1 MDSNVEEYLKVRK
14 SQERLGIE
22 NSTIDFQ
29 YERRISTYRSSTV
42 MVQKT
47 WGATFIVSREE
58 LHYEEFL

>member
-1 MDSNVEEYLKVRK
+1 MDRNVEEYLKVRK
-14 SQERLGIE
+14 SQERLEIE
-22 NSTIDFQ
+22 KSTIDLQ

-47 WGATFIVSREE
+47 WGATLIVSREE